1 MPTALSTTKAEVL
14 LRASQLLEAKI
25 PEFANRIH
33 IVIDDEIPVS
43 LQSNEILT
51 VQIVGGQFDHGV
63 QVGSP
68 STLLYQGTLRVSV
81 WSHNRSDRQG
91 TSRSMLTLSGRGLL
105 RLETKILKA
114 LIGSYLQE
122 ADAGGNGFTPLLT
135 DSIKALNDT
144 QPQSAERDGSSVKA
158 TLSVD
163 FGVDFHWDLNG
174 DVDGEPE

>member
-1 MPTALSTTKAEVL
+1 MPGADSTTKAEVL
-14 LRASQLLEAKI
+14 LRASQLLEARL

-33 IVIDDEIPVS
+33 IIIDDDIPQS
-43 LQSNEILT
+43 LQSNEVLT
-51 VQIVGGQFDHGV
+51 VQIVGGQFDHGA

-68 STLLYQGTLRVSV
+68 STLLYQGTLRVGI
-81 WSHNRSDRQG
+81 WSHNRADRNG
-91 TSRSMLTLSGRGLL
+91 TSKAMLTLSGRGLL

-122 ADAGGNGFTPLLT
+122 SEAGGNGYTPLLT

-144 QPQSAERDGSSVKA
+144 QPQSAERESGSVKA
-158 TLSVD
+158 TLAVD

-174 DVDGEPE
+174 DTDEEPE